1 MEKPVASDV
10 IGVRRVLESAKLAKE
25 KGLNVAVGLQRRHEK
40 KFKDSVKQLQDG
52 VIGDINL
59 LRVYWNGNSYGTKL
73 SRTE

>member
-25 KGLNVAVGLQRRHEK
+25 KGLSVGIGLQRRHESR
-40 KFKDSVKQLQDG
+40 FTDCVKQLQDG

-59 LRVYWNGNSYGTKL
+59 LRVYWNGNSIWHQ
-73 SRTE
+73 S